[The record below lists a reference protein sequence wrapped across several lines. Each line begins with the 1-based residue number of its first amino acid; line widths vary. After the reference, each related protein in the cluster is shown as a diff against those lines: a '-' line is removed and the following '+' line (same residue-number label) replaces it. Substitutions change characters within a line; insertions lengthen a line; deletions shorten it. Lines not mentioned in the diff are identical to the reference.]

1 MGPGTIGAGVGPG
14 TMIRLSSSGKNSF
27 LISSSGSRTM
37 AGLVTGTL
45 VGGGGGGGGLVTI
58 GGGGGLVGFKV
69 VDCVVRVVKRY
80 GAGVET

>member
-1 MGPGTIGAGVGPG
+1 
-14 TMIRLSSSGKNSF
+14 
-27 LISSSGSRTM
+27 M